1 MARRLRT
8 FAERVQWYT
17 EYKQNEQKWLE
28 WLETNAHHYQS
39 LEMAWGVFLPQLQE
53 NTSFLN
59 G

>member
-1 MARRLRT
+1 
-8 FAERVQWYT
+8 VQWYT